1 MDEREWEEGGTTEK
15 HDSAGAETESES
27 PEEPTASAED
37 DARSRRISL
46 VLGAF
51 FTVIAV
57 GFLALVVP
65 GIDKALES
73 KTVTVVVGGAA
84 WEIEGEEGVD
94 RVRANAGASLE
105 SEQARIRR
113 GLQHEYHTGVDW
125 AFEAAID
132 QVPAFVDEYH
142 SFGGWATRMSLPFFG
157 DLDEYLDEQA
167 RTLLEEESRIQE
179 HLDRADRHL
188 REQVLP
194 AEIAKSGAR
203 LTHHLADVLDREPSA
218 TRVDEQVEA
227 DVELSG
233 LSAQLEQWV
242 SEDLERLSQS
252 GAWVAGKTLVATSA
266 VGALPLSR
274 RVLQR
279 SATVQ
284 ASRAGGIKAA
294 ARWMRAPAARIA
306 AQTGAATLATVK
318 TGPMAGVVGGTV
330 FVLAT
335 GAEGVQVYRQEQVRA
350 AELTQEL
357 EWALLAERE
366 AVKCRANESLD
377 GYLDAVLDAWGEQVG
392 EHSQVS
398 TDTASF
404 RIFGG
409 T

>member
-1 MDEREWEEGGTTEK
+1 MDEREWEEGGTTEE
-15 HDSAGAETESES
+15 HDSAGAETESDS
-27 PEEPTASAED
+27 PEEPTAPTED

-51 FTVIAV
+51 FAVIAV

-65 GIDKALES
+65 GIDEALES
-73 KTVTVVVGGAA
+73 KTLTVVVGGEA
-84 WEIEGEEGVD
+84 WEIEGEDAVD
-94 RVRANAGASLE
+94 RVRAEAGASFE

-113 GLQHEYHTGVDW
+113 VLQHEYHTGVDW

-167 RTLLEEESRIQE
+167 QTLLEEESRIQE

-203 LTHHLADVLDREPSA
+203 LTHHLADVLDRKPSA
-218 TRVDEQVEA
+218 TRVDEQVET

-252 GAWVAGKTLVATSA
+252 GAWVSGKTLS
-266 VGALPLSR
+266 
-274 RVLQR
+274 
-279 SATVQ
+279 
-284 ASRAGGIKAA
+284 
-294 ARWMRAPAARIA
+294 
-306 AQTGAATLATVK
+306 
-318 TGPMAGVVGGTV
+318 GPMMGVVGSTT
-330 FVLAT
+330 FVLVT
-335 GAEGVQVYRQEQVRA
+335 VAEGVQVYRQEQGRA

-366 AVKCRANESLD
+366 AVKCRASESMD

-392 EHSQVS
+392 EHSRVS

-404 RIFGG
+404 RIFDGS
-409 T
+409 

>member
-1 MDEREWEEGGTTEK
+1 MDEREWDEGGETGE

-27 PEEPTASAED
+27 PEEPTVSAED
-37 DARSRRISL
+37 DARSRKISL

-51 FTVIAV
+51 FAVIAV

-73 KTVTVVVGGAA
+73 KTLTVVVGGAA
-84 WEIEGEEGVD
+84 WEIEGEEAVD

-218 TRVDEQVEA
+218 TRVDQQVEA

-233 LSAQLEQWV
+233 LSAQLEQWF

-252 GAWVAGKTLVATSA
+252 GAWVSGKTLVATSA

-274 RVLQR
+274 RVLKR
-279 SATVQ
+279 SSTVQ

-306 AQTGAATLATVK
+306 AQTGAATLATAK

-377 GYLDAVLDAWGEQVG
+377 GYLDSVLEAWGEQVG
-392 EHSQVS
+392 QQSQVS
-398 TDTASF
+398 TDTGSF

>member
-1 MDEREWEEGGTTEK
+1 MDERAWEECGTTEEQ
-15 HDSAGAETESES
+15 DSAGAETESES
-27 PEEPTASAED
+27 PEEPTAPTEH

-46 VLGAF
+46 ILGAF
-51 FTVIAV
+51 FAVIAV
-57 GFLALVVP
+57 GLLALVVP
-65 GIDKALES
+65 GIDEALES
-73 KTVTVVVGGAA
+73 KTLTVVVGGAA
-84 WEIEGEEGVD
+84 WEIEGEEAVD
-94 RVRANAGASLE
+94 RVRAKAGASLE

-113 GLQHEYHTGVDW
+113 VLQHEYHTGVDR

-167 RTLLEEESRIQE
+167 QTLLEEESRIQE

-203 LTHHLADVLDREPSA
+203 LTDHLADVLDREPSA

-252 GAWVAGKTLVATSA
+252 GAWVSGKTLVATSA
-266 VGALPLSR
+266 AGAMPLR
-274 RVLQR
+274 QRVLRR
-279 SATVQ
+279 SSTVQ
-284 ASRAGGIKAA
+284 ALRAGGIKAA
-294 ARWMRAPAARIA
+294 ARGMRAPAARIA

-335 GAEGVQVYRQEQVRA
+335 GAEGVQAYRQEQVRA
-350 AELTQEL
+350 AELTREL

-366 AVKCRANESLD
+366 AVKCRASESMD

-392 EHSQVS
+392 EHSRVS
-398 TDTASF
+398 TDTGSF

-409 T
+409 S

>member
-1 MDEREWEEGGTTEK
+1 MDEREWEECGTTEEQ
-15 HDSAGAETESES
+15 DSAGAETESES
-27 PEEPTASAED
+27 PEEPTASAEH

-46 VLGAF
+46 ILGAF
-51 FTVIAV
+51 FAVIAV
-57 GFLALVVP
+57 GLLALVVP
-65 GIDKALES
+65 GIDEAMES
-73 KTVTVVVGGAA
+73 KTLTVVVGGAA
-84 WEIEGEEGVD
+84 WEIEGEEAVD
-94 RVRANAGASLE
+94 RVRAKAGASLE
-105 SEQARIRR
+105 SEQTRIRR
-113 GLQHEYHTGVDW
+113 VLQHEYHTGVDR

-157 DLDEYLDEQA
+157 DVDEYLDEQA
-167 RTLLEEESRIQE
+167 QTFLAEESRIQE

-218 TRVDEQVEA
+218 TRVDEQVET

-274 RVLQR
+274 RVLKR
-279 SATVQ
+279 SSTVQ

-306 AQTGAATLATVK
+306 AQTGAATLATGK

-357 EWALLAERE
+357 ERALLAERE

-377 GYLDAVLDAWGEQVG
+377 GYLDSVLEAWGEQVG
-392 EHSQVS
+392 QQSQVS
-398 TDTASF
+398 TDTGSF